1 VAIIYRTPTEADIPE
16 LANLHVLCWQQSYA
30 AILPAEYLKNLSI
43 EQRAEGWCATINDPE
58 VFSLVACEGERIVGF
73 VTAGPARTNLLE
85 LQGLGDGEVYAIY
98 NHSDF
103 YRRGIGR
110 RFLVEAARFWLS
122 RHGRALAIFFMAQN
136 ARAELFYRALG
147 GAPAYE
153 GLFEVAGIN
162 VDDKGYVF
170 SNLAELAA
178 MT

>member
-1 VAIIYRTPTEADIPE
+1 MAIIYRTPTEADIPE

-73 VTAGPARTNLLE
+73 VTAGPARTNLRE

-103 YRRGIGR
+103 YRR
-110 RFLVEAARFWLS
+110 V
-122 RHGRALAIFFMAQN
+122 
-136 ARAELFYRALG
+136 
-147 GAPAYE
+147 
-153 GLFEVAGIN
+153 
-162 VDDKGYVF
+162 
-170 SNLAELAA
+170 LAA
-178 MT
+178 DFWWKRRDFGCRDMVGHSPYSSWHRMPGLNCFIAHWEERQPMRASSRWLV